1 MMNEGDKRGVYGQRV
16 KEVMVTDVVAV
27 SPTDTLDEAL
37 TLMVENRVSAL
48 PVTDGRE
55 RCLGMISATDLLGL
69 TKDLGDDLDALSH
82 IGGLAR
88 SLLVE
93 KLSES
98 DLLTQPVQGLMT
110 EQVVNV
116 GPDDT
121 LARAASLLVRNHIHR
136 LVVIDHSDRVLG
148 VLSTM
153 DIMRAFAESAPE
165 GVK

>member
-1 MMNEGDKRGVYGQRV
+1 MNNIAVKEVYRQRV
-16 KEVMVTDVVAV
+16 KDAMVTDVVAV
-27 SPTDTLDEAL
+27 SPTDTLNEAL
-37 TLMVENRVSAL
+37 TLMVENRVSAV

-69 TKDLGDDLDALSH
+69 AKDLGDELNSLSH

-88 SLLVE
+88 DLLVE

-98 DLLTQPVQGLMT
+98 DLLTQPVQDLMT
-110 EQVVNV
+110 EQVVNI

-121 LARAASLLVRNHIHR
+121 LAKAASLLVRNHIHR
-136 LVVIDHSDRVLG
+136 LAVVDRGNHVLG

-153 DIMRAFAESAPE
+153 DILRAFAEGAPE
-165 GVK
+165 GEG

>member
-1 MMNEGDKRGVYGQRV
+1 MKDCANKGVYGQRV
-16 KEVMVTDVVAV
+16 KQVMVTDVVAV
-27 SPTDTLDEAL
+27 SPTDTLNEAL
-37 TLMVENRVSAL
+37 TIMVENRVSAL
-48 PVTDGRE
+48 PVTDGKD
-55 RCLGMISATDLLGL
+55 RCLGVISATDLLGL
-69 TKDLGDDLDALSH
+69 TKDLGDELNALSH

-110 EQVVNV
+110 EQVVKI

-121 LARAASLLVRNHIHR
+121 LAKAASLLVRNHIHR
-136 LVVIDHSDRVLG
+136 LAVVDHGNHVLG

-153 DIMRAFAESAPE
+153 DILRAFAESAPE
-165 GVK
+165 NAT